1 MELLFFFVLFF
12 KGTLHVVTGFIIQL
26 YSMIVKTV
34 QLYSGKSG
42 VLFVTETWLVSSIQQ
57 LTTSTVINSRLFYIN
72 MTAKIFVLFTKYSI
86 HKTKIFVHFS
96 VLIIHR

>member
-1 MELLFFFVLFF
+1 MELLFLFF
-12 KGTLHVVTGFIIQL
+12 LKTHVVTGFIIQL

-72 MTAKIFVLFTKYSI
+72 MTAKIFVLFYE
-86 HKTKIFVHFS
+86 IFYTQN
-96 VLIIHR
+96 